1 MPVSVI
7 KETIELD
14 AVTADADGNVFI
26 TKLVNLDQGKRHMLE
41 QVDVF
46 QDAYMSVPD
55 EPDRQNIEVVIS
67 PFPAIPTDMIYQ
79 YDPPQ
84 QTKRYPA
91 AGDDSVLYKER
102 FDTFQNG
109 ILPSIQFPSPQIA
122 AMNKSFFYT
131 DHVYINLAI
140 HGAAGQT
147 YNNIAFSFMFVL
159 QDKSVSVL
167 EHSLG
172 VLSEQHNA
180 MCALIMSNGRMRSR
194 ESLFGNVFP
203 MWRYGGIRPE
213 HTISPLA
220 ANSFF
225 LDISTRNAEE
235 MTDTAGIRQAV
246 ADARQMEAFDQ
257 ALGDRRPDWLREF
270 LNAGFESGPIRA
282 NPIPLKYADN
292 GNTRMF

>member
-1 MPVSVI
+1 MPVSII

-14 AVTADADGNVFI
+14 AVTADAEGNVFL
-26 TKLVNLDQGKRHMLE
+26 TKLVNLDQGKRHMLT

-55 EPDRQNIEVVIS
+55 EPNRQNIEVVIT

-79 YDPPQ
+79 FDPPR
-84 QTKRYPA
+84 QTRRYPA

-131 DHVYINLAI
+131 DHLYINLAI
-140 HGAAGQT
+140 HGAPNQT
-147 YNNIAFSFMFVL
+147 YENIAFSFMFVI
-159 QDKSVSVL
+159 DNKNVGVL

-180 MCALIMSNGRMRSR
+180 MCALVMSNGRMRSR
-194 ESLFGNVFP
+194 TDLFGNVFP
-203 MWRYGGIRPE
+203 MWRFGGIRPE
-213 HTISPLA
+213 HTLTPQA
-220 ANSFF
+220 ANTFF
-225 LDISTRNAEE
+225 LDIASRDAESMSTSAQ
-235 MTDTAGIRQAV
+235 IRTLV
-246 ADARQMEAFDQ
+246 ADARQMQAYDA
-257 ALGDRRPDWLREF
+257 ALGLRRPDWLREF
-270 LNAGFESGPIRA
+270 LNAGYESGPIRP
-282 NPIPLKYADN
+282 NPVPLRYADN

>member
-1 MPVSVI
+1 MPVSII

-14 AVTADADGNVFI
+14 AVTADAEGNVFL
-26 TKLVNLDQGKRHMLE
+26 TKLVNLEQGKGHMLT

-55 EPDRQNIEVVIS
+55 EPNRQNIEVVIT

-79 YDPPQ
+79 FDPPQ
-84 QTKRYPA
+84 QTRRYPA

-131 DHVYINLAI
+131 DHLYINLAI
-140 HGAAGQT
+140 HGAANQT
-147 YNNIAFSFMFVL
+147 YNNIAFSFMFVI
-159 QDKSVSVL
+159 DNKNVGVL

-180 MCALIMSNGRMRSR
+180 MCALVMSNGRMRSR
-194 ESLFGNVFP
+194 TDLFGNVFP
-203 MWRYGGIRPE
+203 MWRFGGIRPE
-213 HTISPLA
+213 HTLTPQA
-220 ANSFF
+220 ANTFF
-225 LDISTRNAEE
+225 LDIASRDAEAMSTSAQ
-235 MTDTAGIRQAV
+235 IRTLV
-246 ADARQMEAFDQ
+246 ADARQMQAYDA
-257 ALGDRRPDWLREF
+257 ALGLRRPDWLREF
-270 LNAGFESGPIRA
+270 LNAGYESGPIRP
-282 NPIPLKYADN
+282 NPIPLRYADN

>member
-1 MPVSVI
+1 MPVSII

-14 AVTADADGNVFI
+14 AVTADADGNVFL
-26 TKLVNLDQGKRHMLE
+26 TKLVNLDQGKRHMLT

-55 EPDRQNIEVVIS
+55 EPNRQNIEVVIT

-79 YDPPQ
+79 FDPPQ
-84 QTKRYPA
+84 QTRRYPA

-102 FDTFQNG
+102 FDTLQNG

-131 DHVYINLAI
+131 DHLYINLAI
-140 HGAAGQT
+140 HGAPNQT
-147 YNNIAFSFMFVL
+147 YNNIAFSFMFVI
-159 QDKSVSVL
+159 DNKNVGVL

-180 MCALIMSNGRMRSR
+180 MCALVMSNGRMRSR
-194 ESLFGNVFP
+194 NDLFGNVFP
-203 MWRYGGIRPE
+203 MWRFGGIRPE
-213 HTISPLA
+213 HTLTPQA
-220 ANSFF
+220 ANTFF
-225 LDISTRNAEE
+225 LDIASRDAEAMSTSSQ
-235 MTDTAGIRQAV
+235 IRTLV
-246 ADARQMEAFDQ
+246 ADARQMQAYDA
-257 ALGDRRPDWLREF
+257 ALGLRRPDWLREF
-270 LNAGFESGPIRA
+270 LNAGYESGPIRP
-282 NPIPLKYADN
+282 NPIPLRYADN